1 MPFDTQT
8 ALNNRN
14 LKNEERQKK
23 STIYS
28 TKVINK
34 ILSDMKKGYQV
45 DTNPFFMG
53 KTDYRDSGI
62 IFQYTQEEI
71 EELQKC
77 ASDIVYF
84 VSNYCK
90 FKTQNGKRTVT
101 LRDYQIDI
109 LHLFGDE
116 VWDEETE
123 NIITKNRKIILLQS
137 RQTGK
142 TTTTAAYFV
151 WYTLF
156 HTDKNMMIVANKGR
170 TANEIIKKV
179 KDMYEGLPFFMK
191 PGIVTL
197 QATTIALENGC
208 HIGSATTNP
217 TSITGDS
224 CNVLYMD
231 EAAHIPTNISEEFWR
246 SVYPTLSSFK
256 DSQIIVSSTPKGKNN
271 LFFRL
276 YDKSCKG
283 ENDFI
288 NYKVYWYQVP
298 GRDAAWE
305 KAERNN
311 FGSEN
316 FDQEYGLQFDVDATK
331 LIRPY
336 DFKLMRR
343 IKKNFINLDLLT
355 IEKKYS
361 DKIFWNPEC
370 NPSTMTSQ
378 EMANS
383 LFLFVIDTAEGKE
396 VGVKGKKDSDW
407 NIINIFKIELVSPI
421 QLKKLGVDKEP
432 KIKDCIQFK
441 QIGLYMDND
450 NDEESAAQALKQIV
464 YKTFRCGVGPI
475 DNCRVLL
482 EMNFNG
488 KNFLNIF
495 KDDNLFY
502 DAIVL
507 KTYHVKPVP
516 GTPQKKKFGFKTTG
530 GNGGKNYYCDLGAKM
545 IARRQI
551 IISQYNDFDINK
563 SSIGQLENFGKNEK
577 TGKYE
582 GSCVHDDISVTV
594 LFVSRAIEIDDFIM
608 WVDDW
613 IYNLNQYNTMEKDNN
628 KRIYIQ
634 KLLNSASDIANDEPT
649 MSDETFKMLYTPN
662 TAPKIDEHIL
672 QIINANR

>member
-1 MPFDTQT
+1 MFDTQS
-8 ALNNRN
+8 ALNNRY
-14 LKNEERQKK
+14 LKNEEKQKK

-28 TKVINK
+28 TKVIER
-34 ILSDMKKGYQV
+34 ILKDIKRGYQV

-53 KTDYRDSGI
+53 KTDYKDSGI
-62 IFQYTQEEI
+62 IFQYTPEEI
-71 EELQKC
+71 EELKKC
-77 ASDIVYF
+77 AGDVIYF
-84 VSNYCK
+84 VEHYCK
-90 FKTQNGKRTVT
+90 FKTQAGKKLVT
-101 LRDYQIDI
+101 LRDYQKDI

-116 VWDEETE
+116 IWDEETQ
-123 NIITKNRKIILLQS
+123 NIITKNRKILLLQS

-151 WYTLF
+151 WYTCF
-156 HTDKNMMIVANKGR
+156 HTDKNLMIVANKGR

-179 KDMYEGLPFFMK
+179 KEMYEGLPFFMK
-191 PGIVTL
+191 PGIITL
-197 QATTIALENGC
+197 QATTITLENGC

-224 CNVLYMD
+224 CNILYMD
-231 EAAHIPTNISEEFWR
+231 EAAHIPPNISEEFWR

-271 LFFRL
+271 LFYRL

-298 GRDAAWE
+298 GRDEAWE

-331 LIRPY
+331 LIRVS
-336 DFKLMRR
+336 DFNLMRR
-343 IKKNFINLDLLT
+343 IKKKFINIDLDT
-355 IEKKYS
+355 IDKKYS
-361 DKIFWNPEC
+361 DKILWNPYC
-370 NPSTMTSQ
+370 NPSTMTYKELTQ
-378 EMANS
+378 S

-396 VGVKGKKDSDW
+396 VGIKGRKDSDW
-407 NIINIFKIELVSPI
+407 NIINIFKVELMSPLH
-421 QLKKLGVDKEP
+421 LKKLGVDKNP
-432 KIKDCIQFK
+432 KIKDMIQFK
-441 QIGLYMDND
+441 QIGLYADNE
-450 NDEESAAQALKQIV
+450 NDEEKAAEALKQII
-464 YKTFRCGVGPI
+464 YKTFKCGIGLI

-495 KDDNLFY
+495 KDDNQFY

-516 GTPQKKKFGFKTTG
+516 GQVQKKKFGFKTTG

-545 IARRQI
+545 IANRQI
-551 IISQYNDFDINK
+551 IISQYDDFDINK

-582 GSCVHDDISVTV
+582 GSCVHDDISVTI
-594 LFVSRAIEIDDFIM
+594 LFVSRAIEIDDFLM

-613 IYNLNQYNTMEKDNN
+613 IYNLNYYNTPLKDNN
-628 KRIYIQ
+628 KRVYIQ
-634 KLLNSASDIANDEPT
+634 KLLNSASDEANDSENT
-649 MSDETFKMLYTPN
+649 LSDEDFKKIWTPN
-662 TAPKIDEHIL
+662 LKSPLDMHIQ
-672 QIINANR
+672 QIISANR